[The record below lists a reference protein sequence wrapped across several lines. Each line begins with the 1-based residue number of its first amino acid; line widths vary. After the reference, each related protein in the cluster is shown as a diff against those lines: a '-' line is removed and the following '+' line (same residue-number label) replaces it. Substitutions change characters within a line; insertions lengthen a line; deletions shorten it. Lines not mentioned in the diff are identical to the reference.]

1 MNDLTIQEQNLI
13 RQIRFETD
21 KRNMDNIS
29 RTNAYFSYF
38 KNNRDILWAFLASM
52 VSRNGGWN
60 MCDLEGSIFRELLA
74 PEYRKQLFLV
84 FERANWLIFH
94 DVYPQ
99 LLIYQYSREMNRP
112 MFHLLPYFHVS
123 SFIQK
128 EWYKYWK
135 EKDRFRLMTALIIN
149 EQNVI
154 QTPVIDHP
162 LLKKRVFRS
171 LMFQFQDWLHFS
183 CVLFPTTG
191 GEVYGASVNGFRS
204 LYKRINLGKRLA
216 NILFHPRLFPHFF
229 EFAEKTS
236 HTGSRNY
243 YEQYFKVKTGIKT
256 PILRMTYPIIE
267 HQQNISNDWSK
278 KRKVPSIWMK
288 YPVKHRNPIHL
299 TDWYIEKSNQLMLL
313 LSFHKVFHLKK
324 WE

>member
-60 MCDLEGSIFRELLA
+60 MCDLEGSIFCELLA

-99 LLIYQYSREMNRP
+99 LLIYQYSTEMKRP

-135 EKDRFRLMTALIIN
+135 EKDRFRLTTALIIN

-162 LLKKRVFRS
+162 LLKKRVFQS

-183 CVLFPTTG
+183 CVLFPTMG

-204 LYKRINLGKRLA
+204 LSKRINLGKRLA

-236 HTGSRNY
+236 HTGSRND

-267 HQQNISNDWSK
+267 HHQNISNDWSK
-278 KRKVPSIWMK
+278 KRRVPSKWMK
-288 YPVKHRNPIHL
+288 YPVKHRHPIHL